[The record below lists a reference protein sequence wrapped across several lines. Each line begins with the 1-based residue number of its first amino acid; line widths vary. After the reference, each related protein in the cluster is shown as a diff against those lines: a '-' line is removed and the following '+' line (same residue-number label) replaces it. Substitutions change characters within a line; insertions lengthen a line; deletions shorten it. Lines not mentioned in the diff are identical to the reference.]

1 MISPPQRP
9 TTSIQLLTA
18 LTLAVVTACSGD
30 DTSSAT
36 DDTTATATT
45 AGTTAT
51 ATTVGTTAG
60 TAGESDTATTT
71 AGTDS
76 DSATDATTSTT
87 ATTAATDS
95 ATDATTTATGS
106 TTEMVSTSDTDATTT
121 DATTG
126 DPPPACGDGSVD
138 DGEECDDGN
147 QVDNDKCSNACTK
160 VPCDQQEGGGG
171 GELLSFIWIA
181 NSSQNTVSPPYGG
194 AVNAKG
200 DFFASGL
207 GSDPAVKV
215 DALTFQVT
223 NLGNP
228 PGGCKYGM
236 TLDENG
242 DLWAA
247 GYCNNA
253 VFHYSAQN
261 NQWTQVSGSGGN
273 WVLGVMA
280 DGDGSVWGAGVQPCR
295 LVRVDVASK
304 TFVNNNIAL
313 PGCSEPWGVSIDFEG
328 NVWVVDKA
336 NKAFKVDSDTY
347 QVLSVVEGLVG
358 PYTYSDMTGIALK
371 NAIMPQ

>member
-1 MISPPQRP
+1 MRPCGAVSGVRWGERGSFKINTKTGVEEGRYQVAGGSPSRTSVNLLGDVAVSSRDPGAVTKIISNKEKCPDKNNDGMI
-9 TTSIQLLTA
+9 
-18 LTLAVVTACSGD
+18 
-30 DTSSAT
+30 
-36 DDTTATATT
+36 
-45 AGTTAT
+45 
-51 ATTVGTTAG
+51 
-60 TAGESDTATTT
+60 
-71 AGTDS
+71 
-76 DSATDATTSTT
+76 TTSTGPGDIKPFGQDECVEWSINVPSNSYTNGPRAT
-87 ATTAATDS
+87 AWQ
-95 ATDATTTATGS
+95 GS
-106 TTEMVSTSDTDATTT
+106 QPDPDTCEFPTPNLWFAWRDN
-121 DATTG
+121 
-126 DPPPACGDGSVD
+126 V
-138 DGEECDDGN
+138 GN
-147 QVDNDKCSNACTK
+147 GRFQLVNGASGALINEASFPWSGNSNF
-160 VPCDQQEGGGG
+160 
-171 GELLSFIWIA
+171 S
-181 NSSQNTVSPPYGG
+181 PYGG